1 MMLVELFEDSY
12 LIIAGI
18 VAFISLIVY
27 IVINI
32 HENGGK
38 FDFDAELPFIIL
50 LILLLAIAWEFII
63 YVLILMGI
71 AYLILFYGL
80 ITPIQFFYKLWTR
93 RKK

>member
-1 MMLVELFEDSY
+1 MLVELFGNSY
-12 LIIAGI
+12 LIIGGI

-27 IVINI
+27 IVINV

-38 FDFDAELPFIIL
+38 FDFDTEVPFIML
-50 LILLLAIAWEFII
+50 LIFIVSLLWEVVI

-71 AYLILFYGL
+71 AYLIIFYGL

-93 RKK
+93 RKQ